1 MKFKEEKMKITVGE
15 NERAFL
21 FRNGRFVRMLGTGR
35 HRLFRFLGEE
45 VRRLDVDDEPLNAD
59 IPLPVYLR
67 DENFAREVETVR
79 VPDGHVALH
88 FTDGRF
94 TGVLEPGEHTYW
106 KVFRSHD
113 FKLVDTE
120 DETVTLPPQIQE
132 VIPNPLCER
141 VEVDAHEVALLYVD
155 GRFERLLEPGRYFF
169 WRNGRDIDW
178 TPCDLRIRQMDVAG
192 QEILT
197 LDKVALRIN
206 FVCTYRVLDPVRLY
220 REQEAPERQL
230 YAALQLAL
238 REVVGHLRFDELL
251 ERRND
256 LGSMVLEALPH
267 DGIVEFVSA
276 GLRDVVLPGE
286 IREIMNTVLVAE
298 KKAQASVI
306 TRREEVASTRS
317 LLNTAKLMEENATL
331 FKLKELEY
339 LERICEKVGSISLD
353 NASGILE
360 QLRTMTA
367 LGGMKPD
374 GR

>member
-1 MKFKEEKMKITVGE
+1 M
-15 NERAFL
+15 
-21 FRNGRFVRMLGTGR
+21 
-35 HRLFRFLGEE
+35 
-45 VRRLDVDDEPLNAD
+45 
-59 IPLPVYLR
+59 
-67 DENFAREVETVR
+67 
-79 VPDGHVALH
+79 
-88 FTDGRF
+88 
-94 TGVLEPGEHTYW
+94 
-106 KVFRSHD
+106 
-113 FKLVDTE
+113 
-120 DETVTLPPQIQE
+120 
-132 VIPNPLCER
+132 
-141 VEVDAHEVALLYVD
+141 EVDAHEVALLYVD

-169 WRNGRDIDW
+169 WRNGRNIDW
-178 TPCDLRIRQMDVAG
+178 TPCDLRIRQVDVAG

-197 LDKVALRIN
+197 LDKVALRLN

-220 REQEAPERQL
+220 REQEDPERQL

-267 DGIVEFVSA
+267 DGVVEFVSA

-367 LGGMKPD
+367 LSGTKAD
-374 GR
+374 ER